1 MRPMRIRLLSP
12 LAVLAACGGKD
23 DDTPTEPLDCDS
35 LVSAPLGEV
44 ATYDWPPGVREA
56 LDLYPTLQGVFDVDS
71 SCGDDVSVKFTHPP
85 QELLEIITEPWP
97 DVSGLS
103 CGCTVDPDYP
113 PDPSLELVMLHFGF
127 EVFVDNFDDP
137 AVNDVTLLT
146 EGAFYQPDQPLEFRS
161 CANTNI
167 DPLRGSAYSN
177 MSYVVRVPDGGGIE
191 MDIVLADDSGN
202 VTTCELTD
210 FNFQF

>member
-1 MRPMRIRLLSP
+1 MMRSMRISIAFPFVLLS
-12 LAVLAACGGKD
+12 ACNGD
-23 DDTPTEPLDCDS
+23 ETTPTDPLQCDS
-35 LVSAPLGEV
+35 LVSGPLGDV
-44 ATYDWPPGVREA
+44 GTYDWPPGVREA

-85 QELLEIITEPWP
+85 QEMLEIITTPWP
-97 DVSGLS
+97 DISGLP
-103 CGCTVDPDYP
+103 CGCTVDREYP
-113 PDPSLELVMLHFGF
+113 PDPDLELVMLHFDF

-137 AVNDVTLLT
+137 AVDDVTLIT

-167 DPLRGSAYSN
+167 DPLKGSAYSN
-177 MSYVVRVPDGGGIE
+177 MSYVVRVPQGGGIE
-191 MDIVLADDSGN
+191 MDIHLADDNGSL
-202 VTTCELTD
+202 TTCELTD